1 MAGENILPNVH
12 YPDYFQLISVNMNH
26 ADIPAPLD
34 CVPIMY
40 VEPRAT
46 NGTGIVVDDI
56 VIGVQVIDAGED
68 VELIYASTPQ
78 ATTGTSLQT
87 AVTSVA
93 TVGTYEP
100 TINTANNFVPA
111 GNWILAKF
119 SDGVDTAHIA
129 VTLRFRSRLK

>member
-1 MAGENILPNVH
+1 MAGETPLPAEH
-12 YPDYFQLISVNMNH
+12 YPDHFELISLNINH
-26 ADIPAPLD
+26 ADVPATLD

-40 VEPRAT
+40 VEARAS
-46 NGTGIVVDDI
+46 NGTGIVVDAI
-56 VIGVQVIDAGED
+56 TIGVQVLDATED
-68 VELIYASTPQ
+68 VEFIYAATPN

-93 TVGTYEP
+93 ATGTFTP
-100 TINTANNFVPA
+100 TINTSNNFVPA

-129 VTLRFRSRLK
+129 ATIRFRSRLK

>member
-1 MAGENILPNVH
+1 MAGENILPNEH
-12 YPDYFQLISVNMNH
+12 YPDYFQIVSLNVNH
-26 ADIPAPLD
+26 ADVPAALD

-56 VIGVQVIDAGED
+56 IIGVQVVDAGED
-68 VELIYASTPQ
+68 VELIYSPDPN

-129 VTLRFRSRLK
+129 VTMRFRSRQK

>member
-1 MAGENILPNVH
+1 MAGENILPNEH
-12 YPDYFQLISVNMNH
+12 YPDYFQIVSLNMNH
-26 ADIPAPLD
+26 ADVPGALD

-56 VIGVQVIDAGED
+56 IIGVQVVDAGED
-68 VELIYASTPQ
+68 VELIYSPDPN

-129 VTLRFRSRLK
+129 VTIRFRSRQK

>member
-1 MAGENILPNVH
+1 MAGENILQNEH
-12 YPDYFQLISVNMNH
+12 YPDYFQIVTVNMNH
-26 ADIPAPLD
+26 ADVPGALD

-56 VIGVQVIDAGED
+56 IIGVQVVDAGED
-68 VELIYASTPQ
+68 VELIYSTDPN

-100 TINTANNFVPA
+100 TLNTANNFVPA

-129 VTLRFRSRLK
+129 VTIRFRSRQK

>member
-1 MAGENILPNVH
+1 MAGENILPNEH
-12 YPDYFQLISVNMNH
+12 YPDYFQIVTVNMNH
-26 ADIPAPLD
+26 ADVPAALD

-56 VIGVQVIDAGED
+56 IFGVQVVDASED
-68 VELIYASTPQ
+68 VELIYSPDPN

-129 VTLRFRSRLK
+129 VTIRFRSRQK

>member
-1 MAGENILPNVH
+1 MAGENVLPNEH
-12 YPDYFQLISVNMNH
+12 YPDYFQIVSVNMNH
-26 ADIPAPLD
+26 ADVPAALD

-56 VIGVQVIDAGED
+56 IIGVQVVDAGED
-68 VELIYASTPQ
+68 VELIYSTDPN

-129 VTLRFRSRLK
+129 VTIRFRSRQK

>member
-1 MAGENILPNVH
+1 MAGENILPNEQ
-12 YPDYFQLISVNMNH
+12 YPDYFQLMSVNINH
-26 ADIPAPLD
+26 ADVPAALD

-46 NGTGIVVDDI
+46 NGTGIVVDGI
-56 VIGVQVIDAGED
+56 IIGVQVIDATED
-68 VELIYASTPQ
+68 VELIYATTPQ

-87 AVTSVA
+87 AVTSLA
-93 TVGTYEP
+93 TVGTLEP
-100 TINTANNFVPA
+100 VINTANNFVPA

>member
-1 MAGENILPNVH
+1 MAGENVLPNEH
-12 YPDYFQLISVNMNH
+12 YPDYFQILSVNMNH
-26 ADIPAPLD
+26 ADVPAALD

-46 NGTGIVVDDI
+46 NGTGIIVDDI
-56 VIGVQVIDAGED
+56 IIGVQVVDAGED
-68 VELIYASTPQ
+68 VELIYSTDPN

-111 GNWILAKF
+111 GYWILAKF
-119 SDGVDTAHIA
+119 SDGVDAAHIA
-129 VTLRFRSRLK
+129 VTIRFRSRQK

>member
-1 MAGENILPNVH
+1 MAGENILPNEH

-26 ADIPAPLD
+26 ADVPATLD

-40 VEPRAT
+40 VEPRAS

-68 VELIYASTPQ
+68 VELIYAATPQ
-78 ATTGTSLQT
+78 ATTGTSLQS
-87 AVTSVA
+87 AVTSLA

-100 TINTANNFVPA
+100 TINTDNNFVPA

-119 SDGVDTAHIA
+119 SDGVDAAHIA

>member
-1 MAGENILPNVH
+1 MPGENVLPNEH
-12 YPDYFQLISVNMNH
+12 YPDYFQIVSVNMNH
-26 ADIPAPLD
+26 ADVPAALD

-56 VIGVQVIDAGED
+56 IIGVQVVDAGED
-68 VELIYASTPQ
+68 VELIYSTDPN

-129 VTLRFRSRLK
+129 VTIRFRSRQK

>member
-1 MAGENILPNVH
+1 MAGENILPNEH
-12 YPDYFQLISVNMNH
+12 YPDYFQIVSLNVNH
-26 ADIPAPLD
+26 ADVPAALD

-56 VIGVQVIDAGED
+56 IIGVQVVDAGED
-68 VELIYASTPQ
+68 VELIYSPDPN

-129 VTLRFRSRLK
+129 VTIRFRSRQK

>member
-1 MAGENILPNVH
+1 MPGENVLPNEH
-12 YPDYFQLISVNMNH
+12 YPDYFQIVAVNMNH
-26 ADIPAPLD
+26 ADIPAALD

-46 NGTGIVVDDI
+46 NGTGIIVDYI
-56 VIGVQVIDAGED
+56 VTGVQVIDATED
-68 VELIYASTPQ
+68 VELIYATNPN

-87 AVTSVA
+87 AVTSLGV
-93 TVGTYEP
+93 VGTYEP
-100 TINTANNFVPA
+100 TINTNNNFVPA

-129 VTLRFRSRLK
+129 VTIRFRSRLK

>member
-1 MAGENILPNVH
+1 MAGENVLPNEH
-12 YPDYFQLISVNMNH
+12 YPDYFQIVSVNMNH
-26 ADIPAPLD
+26 ADVPAALD

-56 VIGVQVIDAGED
+56 VIGVQVIDATED
-68 VELIYASTPQ
+68 VELIYSPDPN
-78 ATTGTSLQT
+78 ATTGTSLQA
-87 AVTSVA
+87 AVTSLG

-129 VTLRFRSRLK
+129 VTIRFRSRQK

>member
-1 MAGENILPNVH
+1 MAGENILANEH
-12 YPDYFQLISVNMNH
+12 YPDYFQIISVNMNH
-26 ADIPAPLD
+26 ADVPAALD

-46 NGTGIVVDDI
+46 NGTGIVVDDVI
-56 VIGVQVIDAGED
+56 IGVQVIDATED
-68 VELIYASTPQ
+68 VELIYSTNPN

-87 AVTSVA
+87 AVTSLG

-100 TINTANNFVPA
+100 ALNIDNNFVPA

-129 VTLRFRSRLK
+129 VTIRFRSRLK

>member
-1 MAGENILPNVH
+1 MAGENILPNEH
-12 YPDYFQLISVNMNH
+12 YPDYFQIVSVNINH
-26 ADIPAPLD
+26 ADVPAALD

-56 VIGVQVIDAGED
+56 IIGVQVVDATED
-68 VELIYASTPQ
+68 VELIYSPNPN

-100 TINTANNFVPA
+100 TINTDNNFVPA

-129 VTLRFRSRLK
+129 VTIRFRSRPK